1 MSFNGNGSSLLE
13 TKHFNG
19 NGQHSNNG
27 HQATNGK
34 QTKSLAEIEELG
46 DAHLGSSIDT
56 PLRADAF
63 VVTDERKIDLI
74 ESHFA
79 KIMQTLGLDMRDD
92 SLRGTPRRV
101 AKMFVQEIFSGLNPD
116 NAPAISVFDNKFRYG
131 QMLVEKNIHVSS
143 TCEHHFLP
151 IFGKAH
157 IAYIPTDKVI
167 GLSKL
172 NRIVDFYAR
181 RPQVQERLTVQIAN
195 HLKKALKTDDVAV
208 VIDARHMC
216 VMSRGIKDIDSST
229 ITAEYSGKFNN
240 EHYRSEFLRYIE

>member
-1 MSFNGNGSSLLE
+1 MSFNGNGSSILDINNMS
-13 TKHFNG
+13 T
-19 NGQHSNNG
+19 NGQHHSNG
-27 HQATNGK
+27 HQATNGSK
-34 QTKSLAEIEELG
+34 AKTFTESDDLG
-46 DAHLGSSIDT
+46 DAHMASSIDT

-74 ESHFA
+74 EGHFA
-79 KIMQTLGLDMRDD
+79 KIMQTLGLDMQDD

-116 NAPAISVFDNKFRYG
+116 SAPAISVFDNKFRYG

-240 EHYRSEFLRYIE
+240 EHYRSEFLRYID

>member
-1 MSFNGNGSSLLE
+1 MSFNGNGSSILDIKNIG
-13 TKHFNG
+13 T
-19 NGQHSNNG
+19 NGQHHTNG
-27 HQATNGK
+27 HQTQNGH
-34 QTKSLAEIEELG
+34 KSKTTTEIDELG
-46 DAHLGSSIDT
+46 DSHMASSIDT

-74 ESHFA
+74 EGHFA
-79 KIMQTLGLDMRDD
+79 KIMQTLGLDMQDD

-240 EHYRSEFLRYIE
+240 EHYRSEFLRYID